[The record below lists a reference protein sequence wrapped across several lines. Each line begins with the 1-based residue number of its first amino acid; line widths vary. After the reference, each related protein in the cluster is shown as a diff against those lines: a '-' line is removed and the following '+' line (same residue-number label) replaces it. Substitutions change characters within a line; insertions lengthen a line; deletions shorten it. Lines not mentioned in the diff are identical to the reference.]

1 MRGTFAPITNF
12 SGSDQQD
19 DDAPP
24 VYTLEKLKV
33 EEDFAV
39 QKAPNG
45 VWSALKSSIFPEKTY
60 KFLLKEP
67 FDYIDYKQRYLV

>member
-33 EEDFAV
+33 EEDFTV
-39 QKAPNG
+39 QKASNG
-45 VWSALKSSIFPEKTY
+45 VWSAL
-60 KFLLKEP
+60 
-67 FDYIDYKQRYLV
+67 